1 MSEVIEA
8 VLWAFALA
16 ALFSVFLG
24 LAWVLTGIID
34 SACEILCMC
43 C

>member
-1 MSEVIEA
+1 MSEVVEA

-16 ALFSVFLG
+16 LLFSVFLG
-24 LAWVLTGIID
+24 LAWVLTGVID
-34 SACEILCMC
+34 SVCEILCMC